1 MASTFRRMEAS
12 ATRGNYWMEWT
23 DSQNVESTIDISYD
37 VVDEIAQSR
46 VPNSQCR
53 GPSIRLDRDPGRNST
68 LSLIRSYEDPA
79 RPFMNGGSLFQF
91 ELSVRNHVAHIRT
104 SVKGLG
110 KDGGKGHGGKGGG
123 GGPLREDTDTDNDN
137 DDDSGSG
144 GTCGRA
150 NGRGRA
156 QGRAVV
162 GRPKGTAKAKP
173 KAKAKAKA
181 KAASKARSR

>member
-1 MASTFRRMEAS
+1 MAGTFRRMEAS

-37 VVDEIAQSR
+37 VVDEIAQFR
-46 VPNSQCR
+46 VPRSHCR

-110 KDGGKGHGGKGGG
+110 KGGGKGHGGKAGNGGG
-123 GGPLREDTDTDNDN
+123 DPGEDSDN

-144 GTCGRA
+144 GTIGRA
-150 NGRGRA
+150 HGRGRA

-162 GRPKGTAKAKP
+162 GRPKGAAKAKS
-173 KAKAKAKA
+173 KAKAKA
-181 KAASKARSR
+181 KAASKTRSR